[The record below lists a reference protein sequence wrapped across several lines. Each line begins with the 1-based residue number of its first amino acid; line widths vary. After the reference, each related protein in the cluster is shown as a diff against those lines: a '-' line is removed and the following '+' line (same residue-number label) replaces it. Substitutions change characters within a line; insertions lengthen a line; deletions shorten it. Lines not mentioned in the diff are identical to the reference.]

1 MNERF
6 IPVFPPP
13 GLYQNGTKYQSKGR
27 WFDGNLVRFYE
38 GIVGPIG
45 GWRQIINNDP
55 VAPTPMATAA
65 DPRMALG
72 WKSNDEIS
80 FMAVG
85 STTKLQRYSDGV
97 IEDITP
103 VGLTVGNVDGK
114 YTSGGYGLGNYGVG
128 NYGTG
133 TGGVTLIPADTWQLD
148 NFGEDLIANY
158 TADGRLFI
166 ALFDGNPASPISGA
180 PIGNNG
186 VVVTPERFLVALGA
200 GGDGRTVQWA
210 SQESTT
216 DWVATDINS
225 AGQFELATK
234 GRLLAG
240 RRGRLQTMLW
250 TDVDVYTMTFVAGNA
265 VYSFQQVG
273 DNCGVISPNS
283 MITIGDVSYWMGR
296 EGKFFKYDGALQPIK
311 CDLIDFLRGDL
322 NQEQQSKVVAV
333 PNTLY
338 DEVIWFYPSAGQ
350 TSTENDKY
358 IAYNFVTGTWT
369 KGTLGRGAAIDRGIF
384 DRPIYVDALG
394 GLWEHEFADTRTGA
408 GTPFI
413 ESGPIELID
422 ADIGRQFAGTTGLMK
437 VNKYI
442 PDAHTLGE
450 TRMFF
455 YKGLF
460 PTSAETLVGP
470 IVATEP
476 TSLRFQARQVRLR
489 IEEVV
494 AGPWRVGVPRLGV
507 EPGDGR

>member
-1 MNERF
+1 MNDRF
-6 IPVFPPP
+6 IPIFPPP
-13 GLYQNGTKYQSKGR
+13 GIYQNGTKYQSKGR

-45 GWRQIINNDP
+45 GWRQVLDDTATP
-55 VAPTPMATAA
+55 APLSVAAN
-65 DPRMALG
+65 PRMALG

-85 STTKLQRYSDGV
+85 STTKLQRYSDGA

-103 VGLTVGNVDGK
+103 VGLVVGNVDGK
-114 YTSGGYGLGNYGVG
+114 YTAGGYGEGPYGMG

-133 TGGVTLIPADTWQLD
+133 TGAVTLIPADTWQLD
-148 NFGEDLIANY
+148 NFGEDLIACY

-166 ALFDGNPASPISGA
+166 ALFDGNPASPITGA
-180 PIGNNG
+180 PISNNG

-216 DWVATDINS
+216 DWVATDTNS

-234 GRLLAG
+234 GRLLGG

-273 DNCGVISPNS
+273 DNCGVISPNG

-311 CDLIDFLRGDL
+311 CDLIDFLRQDM

-333 PNTLY
+333 PNTLF
-338 DEVIWFYPSAGQ
+338 DEVIWFYPGVGQ
-350 TSTENDKY
+350 VGTENDRY
-358 IAYNFVTGTWT
+358 IAYNYVDGTWT
-369 KGTLGRGAAIDRGIF
+369 KGLLGRGAAIDRGVF
-384 DRPIYVDALG
+384 DRPVYVDALG
-394 GLWEHEFADTRTGA
+394 GLWEHEYGDGRTGA
-408 GTPFI
+408 GLPFI

-422 ADIGRQFAGTTGLMK
+422 ADIMKQWSGTQSLMK
-437 VNKYI
+437 VNRYI

-455 YKGLF
+455 YKALF
-460 PTSAETLVGP
+460 PTDAETLVGP
-470 IVATEP
+470 INAAQP
-476 TSLRFQARQVRLR
+476 TSLRFQSRIVRLR
-489 IEEVV
+489 IEEVTQS
-494 AGPWRVGVPRLGV
+494 AWRVGVPRLGV
-507 EPGDGR
+507 TAGDMR